1 MNYDEK
7 DITVYDEVHYCT
19 EPVEIQDD
27 CDVILCT
34 DPSVSAYLKRKE
46 MASRLNNIS
55 LIAAACAMIVTPM
68 RNNYYGSSASLCG
81 MNHVDY
87 QYGEH
92 PELQARV
99 SIKKGYHLKG
109 VQERRKALHKRFER
123 KTKHA
128 KGKIPIYA

>member
-1 MNYDEK
+1 MNYDQK

-19 EPVEIQDD
+19 EPVKNQDD
-27 CDVILCT
+27 CVTISCSDSFVN
-34 DPSVSAYLKRKE
+34 AYLKRKE
-46 MASRLNNIS
+46 MASSLNNIS
-55 LIAAACAMIVTPM
+55 IIAAACTMVVTPM
-68 RNNYYGSSASLCG
+68 RNNYYGSFASSWG

-92 PELQARV
+92 PRMQAV
-99 SIKKGYHLKG
+99 ASIKKGYHLKS